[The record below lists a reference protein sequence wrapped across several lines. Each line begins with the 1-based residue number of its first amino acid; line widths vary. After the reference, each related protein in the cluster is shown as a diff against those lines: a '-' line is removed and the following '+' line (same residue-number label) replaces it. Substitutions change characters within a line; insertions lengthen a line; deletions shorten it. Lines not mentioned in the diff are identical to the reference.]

1 MTDKVDYT
9 GKRFLIVDD
18 EPFMLSIIERMLAI
32 GNPREILK
40 ANSGRAALDLLSKDG
55 GKFDCIISDCNMK
68 PVNGLQFLMAVRGGM
83 NPRIPRE
90 QPFIM
95 LTGHGDV
102 EVVKTA
108 VQLDVSGYLVKP
120 VAKDKLELVVDRAIT
135 HTLNIRAPEYY
146 RSVHLAQVFSLDTSP
161 GNPDGKPKT

>member
-1 MTDKVDYT
+1 MVDKVDYA
-9 GKRFLIVDD
+9 GKRFLIADD

-32 GNPREILK
+32 GNPRDILK
-40 ANSGRAALDLLSKDG
+40 VNSGRAALELLAKDG

-83 NPRIPRE
+83 NPRIPRD
-90 QPFIM
+90 QAFIM

-108 VQLDVSGYLVKP
+108 VMLDVSGYLVKP
-120 VAKDKLELVVDRAIT
+120 VAKDKLEHALARALTQTI
-135 HTLNIRAPEYY
+135 NIRAPEHY
-146 RSVHLAQVFSLDTSP
+146 RSVQLAQVHSLDTSP